1 MITRSN
7 KDDDKDTLEY
17 KKELSSILSAIN
29 NNLNK
34 RNQFT
39 SFLTKM
45 KSSSL
50 TKFKLF
56 VSYMKVI

>member
-34 RNQFT
+34 KEPIY
-39 SFLTKM
+39 FLFNKNE
-45 KSSSL
+45 
-50 TKFKLF
+50 KFKF
-56 VSYMKVI
+56 DQI